1 MPRIAFVCA
10 AAAIGCADGLAA
22 MNRVGVVFD
31 IDGTLADSFRLGFD
45 ATNEVLQRNAFPP
58 ISEGDYHDNCIYVTP
73 ERMARHAV
81 GEHDED
87 LGKRLG
93 GEFDREYIA
102 LVSTETAGFYP
113 GLRQLLERLRDS
125 GAVLGALT
133 NAAVA
138 YAEAVLL
145 VNNARGAFGSVH
157 GADSVA
163 RAKPF
168 PDGCLRV
175 ASDLGLEPSSCIYVG
190 DAPTDGAAARAAGY
204 GAAVGCSY
212 GSHAAAKL
220 TASGHF
226 DAVVPD
232 VAALEKALFPDGF
245 DDDDEALASVV
256 RGGK

>member
-1 MPRIAFVCA
+1 M
-10 AAAIGCADGLAA
+10 D
-22 MNRVGVVFD
+22 
-31 IDGTLADSFRLGFD
+31 
-45 ATNEVLQRNAFPP
+45 EVLGTTSRRWRGTSTPSRNTRVDAGRVEIWFP
-58 ISEGDYHDNCIYVTP
+58 H
-73 ERMARHAV
+73 
-81 GEHDED
+81 
-87 LGKRLG
+87 
-93 GEFDREYIA
+93 
-102 LVSTETAGFYP
+102 
-113 GLRQLLERLRDS
+113 RLRDS

-157 GADSVA
+157 GADSVE

-175 ASDLGLEPSSCIYVG
+175 ASDLGLEPKDCIYVG

-212 GSHAAAKL
+212 GSHAASKL

-256 RGGK
+256 RGK